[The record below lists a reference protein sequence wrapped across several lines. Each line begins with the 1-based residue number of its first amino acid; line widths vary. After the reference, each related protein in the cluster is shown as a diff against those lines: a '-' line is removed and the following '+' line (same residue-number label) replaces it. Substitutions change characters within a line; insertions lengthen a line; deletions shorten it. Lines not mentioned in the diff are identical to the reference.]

1 MEVRDTAYVE
11 SNVSPYAQWAA
22 SHGVQA
28 ATNDWDGDG
37 IINLV
42 EYGVGSGPRD
52 ALDGPQRLPYLT
64 VEESQIDF
72 IYHRRNTSNSD
83 DLNYILE
90 SSPDLTTND
99 WNVWNPIVK
108 GSESLDNTIQRVT
121 NDIGNIT
128 SQQFFRLR
136 MELSN

>member
-1 MEVRDTAYVE
+1 MLSRWTAE
-11 SNVSPYAQWAA
+11 I
-22 SHGVQA
+22 
-28 ATNDWDGDG
+28 T
-37 IINLV
+37 IF
-42 EYGVGSGPRD
+42 
-52 ALDGPQRLPYLT
+52 LT

-72 IYHRRNTSNSD
+72 IYHRRNASNSD

-90 SSPDLTTND
+90 SSSDLTTND